1 MSSVSIADFGTGNL
15 RSVCNAFAALDG
27 KIKIKLTDSAV
38 DIKRADRLV
47 LPGQGAIGTF
57 MSQVADEE
65 HRQSLEFA
73 LSNKPVLGICLGL
86 QSLYSYSEEDGGTEC
101 LGLLGG
107 SVRRFDAALT
117 DAGRRIK
124 IPHMGWSRVNHE
136 MEHPLWHGI
145 ENGTRFYFVHSYY
158 ADSANESE
166 IAGSSHY
173 GLKFTCAAA
182 RDNLFAVQFHPEKS
196 RRHGLR
202 LLRNFMQWDGTA

>member
-27 KIKIKLTDSAV
+27 KIKIKLTNSAF
-38 DIKRADRLV
+38 DIRRTDRLV

-57 MSQVADEE
+57 MRQVVDEE
-65 HRQSLEFA
+65 LRQSLEHA
-73 LSNKPVLGICLGL
+73 LANKPVLGICLGL

-101 LGLLGG
+101 LGILAG
-107 SVRRFDAALT
+107 SVKKFDDALK
-117 DAGRRIK
+117 DAGRTIK

-136 MEHPLWHGI
+136 KQHPLWNGI
-145 ENGTRFYFVHSYY
+145 HDGTRFYFVHSYY
-158 ADSANESE
+158 AESTNESE
-166 IAGSSHY
+166 IAGTSQY

-196 RRHGLR
+196 RQHGLQ
-202 LLRNFMQWDGTA
+202 LLSNFMQWDGTQ